1 MHQERRDAGPSVMSA
16 LGLSLLGTTCCTLPI
31 ALIALG
37 AGAAVASLASA
48 APWLVTLSEY
58 KAATFGVTALALVY
72 AWRRVRSAMQCETSD
87 ARRLRWQR
95 WVLWGSTSIFAVSLA
110 SAYAL
115 LPLLLWLRG

>member
-1 MHQERRDAGPSVMSA
+1 MQPPRRDVDSSVVSA
-16 LGLSLLGTTCCTLPI
+16 LGLSLLGTTCCALPI
-31 ALIALG
+31 ALVTLG
-37 AGAAVASLASA
+37 AGGAVASLASA

-72 AWRRVRSAMQCETSD
+72 AWRRVRSAMQCETAD

-95 WVLWGSTSIFAVSLA
+95 WVLWGSTSIFAVSVA